1 MWLARQLLCGEN
13 SSSFAGG
20 AQCHLL
26 EKELV
31 WFSALEL
38 CSAPCQPQLH
48 REVSEPFLP
57 KAQETVPGTLWK
69 PLGQEQNIQRQGLQW
84 LSNEKQWEAMRS
96 VPATLQT
103 LGRLDSKQVQ
113 LEDPEQSRGYRM
125 SQHSTEN
132 LGLNISASLTR
143 CCQSSWWTPGHQGG
157 FSTLSNG
164 EQNCMKQLMQL
175 TPQEID
181 RSCMK

>member
-84 LSNEKQWEAMRS
+84 LSNEKQWE
-96 VPATLQT
+96 V
-103 LGRLDSKQVQ
+103 
-113 LEDPEQSRGYRM
+113 
-125 SQHSTEN
+125 SQPLCRH
-132 LGLNISASLTR
+132 LAG
-143 CCQSSWWTPGHQGG
+143 WTPNKFSLRIPSKAVVTGWASTVQRTWVWTFLPPWHAAVRAADGHLDTKED
-157 FSTLSNG
+157 SAH
-164 EQNCMKQLMQL
+164 CLMGNR
-175 TPQEID
+175 TAW
-181 RSCMK
+181 SS